1 MNRKVIV
8 NIAFFFLVSINI
20 LLYFNVNKYINV
32 LSVCFDKNLSLN
44 QILYVSICFIIAFIS
59 ILIFISIKL
68 VVQNE
73 KDEIKGIKFKIE
85 DGTFGTA
92 NWMSDEEI
100 KNVLGVIDYEEYRV

>member
-1 MNRKVIV
+1 M

-20 LLYFNVNKYINV
+20 LLYINVNKYINI
-32 LSVCFDKNLSLN
+32 LSVCFNKNLSLN

-73 KDEIKGIKFKIE
+73 KDEIKGIKFKTE

>member
-1 MNRKVIV
+1 MSRKVIV

-20 LLYFNVNKYINV
+20 LFYFNVNNYIKI
-32 LSVCFDKNLSLN
+32 LSVCFNKNLSLN
-44 QILYVSICFIIAFIS
+44 HILYASICVIIAFIS

-100 KNVLGVIDYEEYRV
+100 ENVLGVIDYEEYRV

>member
-20 LLYFNVNKYINV
+20 LLYLNVNKYINV
-32 LSVCFDKNLSLN
+32 LNMCFNKNLPLN
-44 QILYVSICFIIAFIS
+44 QFLYTSICAIIAFIS

-68 VVQNE
+68 VVQNK
-73 KDEIKGIKFKIE
+73 KDDIKGIKLKLE

-100 KNVLGVIDYEEYRV
+100 INVLGVIDYEEYRI